1 MANYR
6 KKMNYMVGENGDNLS
21 SGQRQKVGLA
31 RTFYFDKKIIILD
44 EATNAIDNKN
54 ENKIFESLTEL
65 KKDKIIIMI
74 SHKKDN
80 LNFCD
85 EIMDLDKLNKIN

>member
-6 KKMNYMVGENGDNLS
+6 EKMNYMVGENGDNLS

-65 KKDKIIIMI
+65 KKDKIIIII
-74 SHKKDN
+74 SQKRQFK
-80 LNFCD
+80 FFV
-85 EIMDLDKLNKIN
+85 MKSWT